1 MKKHSDL
8 DHLFK
13 ELDTIPRTQQSKQRS
28 YQLIKENLEVKEKK
42 RSSLMLSFIT
52 ITLFVGFMVGSL
64 ALIENTNNSSTSQD
78 SPFSDLVKENKIN
91 RTFLAKSKSEKTFN
105 INNQTGLMMGTIVI
119 DNDDQWN
126 KELMLLLEQLEEIDA
141 VPFAEPNYD
150 MLIKWS
156 DNTNLKF
163 KLYFSDGVFF
173 LKDVSE
179 NKYYKSTAENSE
191 TLQAVLRRIP
201 TIN

>member
-13 ELDTIPRTQQSKQRS
+13 ELDTIPRTMQDKQRS

-42 RSSLMLSFIT
+42 RSSPMISFIT
-52 ITLFVGFMVGSL
+52 ITLFVGFMIGSL
-64 ALIENTNNSSTSQD
+64 ALIENIQTPSTSHD

-91 RTFLAKSKSEKTFN
+91 RTFLAKSKSEKSFN
-105 INNQTGLMMGTIVI
+105 INNQTGLMMGTLVI
-119 DNDDQWN
+119 DNDERWN
-126 KELMLLLEQLEEIDA
+126 KELILLLEHLEEIDTI
-141 VPFAEPNYD
+141 PFTEPKYD
-150 MLIKWS
+150 MLIKWR

-163 KLYFSDGVFF
+163 KLYISDGVFF
-173 LKDVSE
+173 LKDVSK
-179 NKYYKSTAENSE
+179 NKFYKSTVENTE
-191 TLQAVLRRIP
+191 TLQSVLRRIP